1 MTMLIIA
8 FLIGGAV
15 NAVVSA
21 RIDGVLLPY
30 AKKVGKKRYV
40 NLGILGDFLIG
51 GFAALAATAL
61 LEPSTLI
68 KVVGTSVLAGFNG
81 LSFLAKNALARSGD
95 PSETE
100 EVDKMYKKFM
110 GETDDDKNGPKKGS

>member
-1 MTMLIIA
+1 MTMLIVA
-8 FLIGGAV
+8 FFIGGAV

-21 RIDGVLLPY
+21 RIDGILLPY
-30 AKKVGKKRYV
+30 TKKVGKKRYV

-61 LEPSTLI
+61 LEPSTLV

-81 LSFLAKNALARSGD
+81 LSFLAKNALARSSD

-110 GETDDDKNGPKKGS
+110 EASDDDKNIPTIGP